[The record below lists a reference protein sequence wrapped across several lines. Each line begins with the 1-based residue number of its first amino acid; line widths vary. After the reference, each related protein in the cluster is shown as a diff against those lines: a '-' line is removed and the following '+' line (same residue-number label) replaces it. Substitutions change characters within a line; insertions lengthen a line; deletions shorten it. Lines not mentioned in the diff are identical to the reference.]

1 MRINNKYK
9 LRKIAGE
16 SVVIMQGAYGVDLT
30 KIISFNET
38 SEWLW
43 NELTDK
49 EFTQN
54 EVEALLMSKYEVEE
68 TMAKKDASAWVEKLL
83 KYNLIEQ

>member
-9 LRKIAGE
+9 LRKVAGE
-16 SVVIMQGAYGVDLT
+16 SVVIMQGAYGLDLT

-43 NELTDK
+43 NELADK
-49 EFTQN
+49 DFNQN
-54 EVEALLMSKYEVEE
+54 DVEALLMSKYEVEE
-68 TMAKKDASAWVEKLL
+68 TTAKKDSIAWIEKLL